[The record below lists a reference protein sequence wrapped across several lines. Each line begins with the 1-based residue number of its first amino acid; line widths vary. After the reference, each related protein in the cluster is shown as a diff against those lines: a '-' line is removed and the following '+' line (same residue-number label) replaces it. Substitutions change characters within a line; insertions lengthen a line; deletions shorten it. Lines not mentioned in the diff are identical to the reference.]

1 MGGEL
6 PREGLRWFVT
16 TTRRPSPQQEQQ
28 ARRLAAELG
37 LPFIRRR
44 DRALDCP
51 EQAPACAFLV
61 VERDGLA
68 VHVAGRRLA
77 YHPGMALHRIRALQ
91 AGGTDPMVEAMGLRG
106 GEQVLDATLGL
117 GSDALVAAYAAGPR
131 GSVTGVEKVPALAAL
146 TREGL
151 RRYPWE
157 QPALAEAA
165 ARIRVVAD
173 DHRAFMERCG
183 KGSFDVVY
191 FDAMFDRTLPGSS
204 AMAAWRLVA
213 DEAPLAPE
221 AVALALKVARRR
233 VVVKDRRDSPR
244 LLALLSP
251 PRRVGGRSSRVEYGV
266 WELEDRDGGPGRGN
280 GGEDGHG

>member
-1 MGGEL
+1 MGGGL
-6 PREGLRWFVT
+6 PHEGLTWFVT
-16 TTRRPSPQQEQQ
+16 TTRRPSPELEER

-37 LPFIRRR
+37 VPFTRRR
-44 DRALDCP
+44 DRPLACP

-68 VHVAGRRLA
+68 VQVAGRRLT

-91 AGGTDPMVEAMGLRG
+91 AGATDPMVEAMGLEG

-117 GSDALVAAYAAGPR
+117 GSDALVAAYAVGPQ

-165 ARIRVVAD
+165 ARIRVVAA
-173 DHRAFMERCG
+173 DHRAFMEGCG
-183 KGSFDVVY
+183 RGSFDVVY
-191 FDAMFDRTLPGSS
+191 FDAMFERTLSGSS

-213 DEAPLAPE
+213 DERPLAPE
-221 AVALALKVARRR
+221 AVALALEVARRR

-244 LLALLSP
+244 LAALSP
-251 PRRVGGRSSRVEYGV
+251 PRLVGGRSSRVVYGV
-266 WELEDRDGGPGRGN
+266 WELERDGGPGHGDG
-280 GGEDGHG
+280 GGEGHG